1 MNKFTRSSYFIY
13 QTRRSFALVRGVG
26 KGGTISEYNLDIDD
40 SAINR
45 IKKLTKSDPVKYSSL
60 RILVEG
66 GGCAGF
72 SYAFKMTG
80 EENSQEED
88 QLEFCT
94 NGVKIL
100 SDALTL
106 EMINGSKIV
115 YKEEMIRSAFEVTE
129 NP

>member
-1 MNKFTRSSYFIY
+1 
-13 QTRRSFALVRGVG
+13 
-26 KGGTISEYNLDIDD
+26 
-40 SAINR
+40 
-45 IKKLTKSDPVKYSSL
+45 
-60 RILVEG
+60 
-66 GGCAGF
+66 
-72 SYAFKMTG
+72 MTG

-106 EMINGSKIV
+106 EMINGSTIV